1 MDEQSAASWMLDEE
15 LADLPSGIVHAAIV
29 DDQPFGNGEIL
40 SCERRSVLGNVR
52 VPLNAGTRTAT
63 DKRVFVEESLAGGGG
78 RAISSAIGGDWEH
91 GFVNIFGLSEARTFD
106 RPIRAIRKPRK

>member
-1 MDEQSAASWMLDEE
+1 MRNWLTYRVVSST
-15 LADLPSGIVHAAIV
+15 LPSSMISHSATGK
-29 DDQPFGNGEIL
+29 
-40 SCERRSVLGNVR
+40 SCRASDASVLGNVR